1 MTALTQGIDDIKLIL
16 TTDKRFR
23 SAGIFVVCVITIWL
37 VTATW
42 REKEEH
48 IVDEYV
54 KVKVEDDKI
63 NALIQ
68 TFNKDMKEGEE
79 EREYLKDYLGRITTE
94 LRVDKKDID
103 WQVNVLVNKLDD
115 ITERVDGLANKV
127 GASGI
132 HNAKFKEKMDKIK
145 KKGKRG
151 KVPVDRSM
159 L

>member
-23 SAGIFVVCVITIWL
+23 SAGIFVLCVVTIWL

-42 REKEEH
+42 RDKEEF

-54 KVKVEDDKI
+54 KVKVEDDRI
-63 NALIQ
+63 NALIRD
-68 TFNKDMKEGEE
+68 FNQDMKNGEE
-79 EREYLKDYLGRITTE
+79 EREYLKDYLGRVTNE
-94 LRVDKKDID
+94 LKIDKKDMD

-132 HNAKFKEKMDKIK
+132 HNAQFKEKLDKIK
-145 KKGKRG
+145 KKGRRG